1 MHLRVRR
8 SGPGLAILL
17 MVSCVATRHAASDQ
31 APGSNPAPPPAS
43 EELAKFVLPK
53 GFKIELVASEPTII
67 NPVCIAHDE
76 QGRLYVSESH
86 TYRYGPKGT
95 PLKDAAPNPIV
106 RLDPLPDGKGYR
118 RVLVAEGF
126 EDPVM
131 GMAIRGNQLW
141 ATANNFLYRFDID
154 DSKLGAAAASDGA
167 ANAPIGVNRQTIAID
182 KNKAWNPFGM
192 FVLEWG
198 PEGDLY
204 LSVGDHSI
212 DIYRVADEKERISGR
227 GRSGIVMRMKPDGSR
242 MERLVHGLRVPYG
255 FDYDPFGQ
263 LWLLSNGEGNPN
275 RFVRVIDGVDY
286 HCYSRPSGDA
296 EWLSGRHP
304 LAPPCFE
311 LPRGAC
317 TQLLRY
323 YAANFPAEYQG
334 SLLLDNW
341 GIHGFNGGNRTIFRY
356 VPDER
361 NAIQTKE
368 EFISCTDPHFRCS
381 HVLYD
386 RDGGLLLADWYARD
400 DESDL
405 TGRIW
410 RVSYTGDDR
419 PVVTHRLDAPEWKDP
434 AKSRAFAVA
443 GLGSPDHLV
452 REKATAVLVGRGNE
466 SVGALAAHASTAAEP
481 LGAANALWAL
491 VRIGTPESLAA
502 VASGTKHGDWRVRRL
517 GIDLLRRYAVENA
530 DAVAKQLAGDAD
542 LAVRVAAAR
551 ALHSPAD
558 RRAAIVAALKA
569 GAAADPHL
577 RYEAASILAPVVD
590 ESTLTSLVHDG
601 DPGLQLAGL
610 IALDLA
616 IYEKHPTADMALA
629 MLASLSEQ
637 PGKAEIQLVMDLV
650 RVHDAPQLTEA
661 LRGLVRRTD
670 LPAAVTGNALL
681 VLRAKAGGKND
692 PLDGQAIK
700 RFLKAVEAGEV
711 SIGNSTDAIALL
723 ELLEADGPSEFAS
736 ATIVRSLGEQNGRVR
751 ETAHRV
757 ARLHGSKAAKV
768 ADALWGRLLADPKD
782 SRPPPAVDHLA
793 DLTTLLAVE
802 AEPKTENWSRLLA
815 EGHPLLVAD
824 AIRSWRQFAGH
835 AAMTKVLAENAAAI
849 LKRQPELGDDLAAVA
864 AAAKIEDAIRSQVAL
879 PALPADDAAY
889 RDAAVTVPSEPKDKA
904 SERVLLGRRVFERAG
919 CVKCHAAVA
928 QATERAPSLAGI
940 GKAQN
945 VDYLVESILE
955 PSKVIKTGFETETIV
970 TADGKVY
977 NGLVKEQGDTL
988 RVLTPDAEIQV
999 KKSEVDERSVQKKSL
1014 MPDGQ
1019 HRVLSRSEFADL
1031 IGYLQSLK

>member
-1 MHLRVRR
+1 MARRVRW
-8 SGPGLAILL
+8 SVTVLALVL
-17 MVSCVATRHAASDQ
+17 MVSSVAPRHAAADQ

-86 TYRYGPKGT
+86 TYRYGAKGT

-154 DSKLGAAAASDGA
+154 DSKLGAAADGA

-182 KNKAWNPFGM
+182 KNKAGNPFGM

-204 LSVGDHSI
+204 MSVGNHSI

-255 FDYDPFGQ
+255 FDVDPFGQ

-275 RFVRVIDGVDY
+275 RFVRVIEGVDY
-286 HCYSRPSGDA
+286 HCYSRTPGNA
-296 EWLSGRHP
+296 EWLTGRHP

-323 YAANFPAEYQG
+323 YGANFPREYQG

-341 GIHGFNGGNRTIFRY
+341 GAHGFKGGNRTIFRY

-361 NAIQTKE
+361 NEIKMKE

-410 RVSYTGDDR
+410 RVSYTGEDR
-419 PVVTHRLDAPEWKDP
+419 PVVTHRLDAPEWKAP
-434 AKSRAFAVA
+434 AKSRAFAIA

-452 REKATAVLVGRGNE
+452 REKATAVLVGLGNE
-466 SVGALAAHASTAAEP
+466 AVAALAAHAASAAEP
-481 LGAANALWAL
+481 LGAANALWTL

-502 VASGTKHGDWRVRRL
+502 VADGTKHGDWRVRRL
-517 GIDLLRRYAVENA
+517 GISLLRRYAVGKA

-542 LAVRVAAAR
+542 PAVRVAAAA
-551 ALHSPAD
+551 ALQSPAD

-577 RYEAASILAPVVD
+577 RYEAAAILAPVAD
-590 ESTLTSLVHDG
+590 ETAVTSLVADA

-616 IYEKHPTADMALA
+616 AYEKHPTADMALA
-629 MLASLSEQ
+629 MLASLLAH
-637 PGKAEIQLVMDLV
+637 PGKADPKLVMDLV
-650 RVHDAPQLTEA
+650 QMHDAPRLTEA
-661 LRGLVRRTD
+661 LRELVRRSD

-681 VLRAKAGGKND
+681 LLRAKAGGKND
-692 PLDGQAIK
+692 QLDGQAIK
-700 RFLKAVEAGEV
+700 RFLKAVEAGEI
-711 SIGNSTDAIALL
+711 SIRNNTDAVTLL
-723 ELLEADGPSEFAS
+723 ELLEADGPSAFAS
-736 ATIVRSLGEQNGRVR
+736 LNIVHSLGSGDGRVR

-757 ARLHGSKAAKV
+757 ARSYGSKAAKV
-768 ADALWGRLLADPKD
+768 AEGIWPRLLSNPKD
-782 SRPPPAVDHLA
+782 NRPPGDRLA

-802 AEPKTENWSRLLA
+802 AEPNTENWSQLLA
-815 EGHPLLVAD
+815 EASPVLVAD
-824 AIRSWRQFAGH
+824 AVRSWRQFAGN
-835 AAMTKVLAENAAAI
+835 AAMTKVLAESAAAV
-849 LKRQPELGDDLAAVA
+849 LERQPELGDDLAAVA
-864 AAAKIEDAIRSQVAL
+864 GAVKSEDAIRSKVSL
-879 PALPADDAAY
+879 PPMPADDAAY
-889 RDAAVTVPSEPKDKA
+889 RDAAVAAPSASKDKA
-904 SERVLLGRRVFERAG
+904 TERVLLGRRVFERAG

-977 NGLVKEQGDTL
+977 NGLVKEQGDAL
-988 RVLTPDAEIQV
+988 RILTPDAEIQV

-1019 HRVLSRSEFADL
+1019 HRVLSRSEFVDL